1 MLSTRTLLLAA
12 GKIADA
18 AESRN
23 LIVDDLPMDSLAG
36 SDDRRGPLFL
46 FLLEVAAKIV
56 DGANVELGANVVV
69 GEKVSVG
76 ANVLDGT
83 GVCLCGHSFRI
94 WVRLIWRPVGPPE
107 AATTSTRPCL
117 VGPHACW

>member
-1 MLSTRTLLLAA
+1 
-12 GKIADA
+12 
-18 AESRN
+18 
-23 LIVDDLPMDSLAG
+23 MDSLAG

-46 FLLEVAAKIV
+46 LLLDAAAEIV
-56 DGANVELGANVVV
+56 DGAKVELGANVVV

-94 WVRLIWRPVGPPE
+94 WVRLI
-107 AATTSTRPCL
+107 
-117 VGPHACW
+117 

>member
-46 FLLEVAAKIV
+46 FLLEVDAKIV
-56 DGANVELGANVVV
+56 DGAKVELGANVSV

-76 ANVLDGT
+76 ANVRDGA
-83 GVCLCGHSFRI
+83 GVVCLCGHSFII
-94 WVRLIWRPVGPPE
+94 WVRLIWRPVGPPD
-107 AATTSTRPCL
+107 AAATSTRPCL
-117 VGPHACW
+117 VGPHA